1 MMHNKIQVVALKTVA
16 FPVPSVLLSCLLWYH
31 LNNHRLNVRVFRTQT
46 LEESVLSEEKRLT
59 VRGPSP
65 DASPTCLPAR
75 VREIVT
81 KNLSE
86 GSEWPHSPI
95 FITAIHPFDHF

>member
-1 MMHNKIQVVALKTVA
+1 MISFQCYFIFMCIFKKNTN
-16 FPVPSVLLSCLLWYH
+16 FLLFFFKSQ
-31 LNNHRLNVRVFRTQT
+31 R
-46 LEESVLSEEKRLT
+46 LEESVLSEEKKLT

-65 DASPTCLPAR
+65 DAPPACLPAR

-86 GSEWPHSPI
+86 SRESVPNV
-95 FITAIHPFDHF
+95 TT

>member
-1 MMHNKIQVVALKTVA
+1 MISFQCYFICMCIFKINTN
-16 FPVPSVLLSCLLWYH
+16 FLLFKSQ
-31 LNNHRLNVRVFRTQT
+31 R
-46 LEESVLSEEKRLT
+46 LEESVLSEEKKLT

-65 DASPTCLPAR
+65 DAPPACLPAR

-86 GSEWPHSPI
+86 SRESVLNVN
-95 FITAIHPFDHF
+95 T

>member
-1 MMHNKIQVVALKTVA
+1 MYQTDLKKTKVC
-16 FPVPSVLLSCLLWYH
+16 FLH
-31 LNNHRLNVRVFRTQT
+31 QR
-46 LEESVLSEEKRLT
+46 LEESVLSEEKKLT

-65 DASPTCLPAR
+65 DAPPTCLPAR

-86 GSEWPHSPI
+86 SSESPAV
-95 FITAIHPFDHF
+95 FTQKIHPFV

>member
-1 MMHNKIQVVALKTVA
+1 MLY
-16 FPVPSVLLSCLLWYH
+16 FVP
-31 LNNHRLNVRVFRTQT
+31 QK
-46 LEESVLSEEKRLT
+46 LEESVLSEEKKLT

-65 DASPTCLPAR
+65 DDPPTCLPAR

-86 GSEWPHSPI
+86 NCEVPHSAQALHAPI
-95 FITAIHPFDHF
+95 FLFD

>member
-1 MMHNKIQVVALKTVA
+1 MFIIIEDL
-16 FPVPSVLLSCLLWYH
+16 FVLLVHKTHLGTELL
-31 LNNHRLNVRVFRTQT
+31 LFLSQR
-46 LEESVLSEEKRLT
+46 LEESVLSEEKKLT

-65 DASPTCLPAR
+65 DAPPACLPAR

-86 GSEWPHSPI
+86 SREFPQS
-95 FITAIHPFDHF
+95 